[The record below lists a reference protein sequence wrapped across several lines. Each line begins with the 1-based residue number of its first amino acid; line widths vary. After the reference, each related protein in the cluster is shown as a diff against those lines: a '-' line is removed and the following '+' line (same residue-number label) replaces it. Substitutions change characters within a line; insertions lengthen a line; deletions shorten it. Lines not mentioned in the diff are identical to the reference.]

1 MMTLMSRFRMTTT
14 AGLLAAAMF
23 TAAPFALTPSVALA
37 QKKDGEDPKKADDVE
52 EKTLSVRVGES
63 QTIFAGDVKQYSD
76 GKGGIAEIKVTPDG
90 RRFVVTG
97 EKQGTTSLLL
107 IKNDGSQ
114 VNYTIKVF
122 EEDPGVVEQELA
134 QLLEPYM
141 GVRVRQIGTRL
152 FIEGGVANKDDE
164 ARIQQIAAL
173 YTGQV
178 ESLVTVGTGAVDR
191 KLNIRVDVFF
201 VQYNKNSGWQFG
213 ISWPERLGGVQDP
226 AVSQSTFGYDFVNR
240 TATAN
245 IAVINHPLPGLDIA
259 ANNGWAKVLKQAT
272 IITTNGSEAE
282 FGNGGEENFLVSSG
296 IQAQLQQITF
306 GTNVTVQPRFDPRT
320 QNLEVKVK
328 AEVSDLTPPRS
339 AATQLPGRQTSLIN
353 TLVFLKLGE
362 SLVLSGIKA
371 KVQRRGSRGLPLLS
385 EIPVLGVLFG
395 SLQDSKEEV
404 EGAVFIIPSVV
415 ESVTKSS
422 YDMVS
427 AAMEQYEEYDGD
439 YDDVNA
445 YQKDPPNYVDSSKD
459 GGPTKI
465 K

>member
-1 MMTLMSRFRMTTT
+1 MRRAGWISR
-14 AGLLAAAMF
+14 AGLLAAALAF
-23 TAAPFALTPSVALA
+23 AAPALVAPSVAFA
-37 QKKDGEDPKKADDVE
+37 QKKDDKEGDSE
-52 EKTLSVRVGES
+52 EKELSVRVGES
-63 QTIFAGDVKQYSD
+63 QTIFAGDVKQYSE
-76 GKGGIAEIKVTPDG
+76 GKSGVAEIKVTPDG

-114 VNYTIKVF
+114 VNFTIKVF
-122 EEDPGVVEQELA
+122 EEDPTVVERELA

-164 ARIQQIAAL
+164 ARIKQIAEL

-191 KLNIRVDVFF
+191 KLNIRIDVFF
-201 VQYNKNSGWQFG
+201 VQYNKTSGWQFG

-226 AVSQSTFGYDFVNR
+226 AVVQSTVGYDFINK

-245 IAVINHPLPGLDIA
+245 VAVVNHPLPGLDIA

-282 FGNGGEENFLVSSG
+282 FSNGGEEYFLVSSG
-296 IQAQLQQITF
+296 IQAQLQKIDF
-306 GTNVTVQPRFDPRT
+306 GTKVKVQPRFDPRS
-320 QNLEVKVK
+320 QNLEIKVK
-328 AEVSDLTPPRS
+328 TDISDLTPPRS
-339 AATQLPGRQTSLIN
+339 AATQLPGRQTSGVD

-362 SLVLSGIKA
+362 SLVLSGIKT
-371 KVQRRGSRGLPLLS
+371 KTQRRGSRGLPLLS

-395 SLQDSKEEV
+395 SLGDSKEEV

-422 YDMVS
+422 YDMIS

-445 YQKDPPNYVDSSKD
+445 YKKDPPNYQDSKTD
-459 GGPTKI
+459 GGPKKI